1 MINWDNYKPLV
12 KAIAR
17 RRSVIVIG
25 SGVSKNSTN
34 SEGKRP
40 STWEDFLKKS
50 AERVYDPP
58 HIKEKINEKD
68 FLTAC
73 ELIKKSMGNER
84 FRECVEE
91 EYSTPR
97 YNHASI
103 HEYIYNLDSAIVA
116 SPNFDNIYDT
126 YALNASKGTMIIR
139 DHTCQDIIGF
149 LAGGDKRLLIKTHGS
164 ATTEGG
170 IIFTRKEYAEA
181 RTKYVLF
188 YEILKSLVLTH
199 TFFFI
204 GCGIDDPDIRLL
216 FVDVQFAHN
225 RMPYHYMTIPN
236 GEVHDELLN
245 ISSETMKIIFL
256 KYSPDNYHENLTK
269 SLEKLVMEVDLL
281 REEISKNLNW

>member
-1 MINWDNYKPLV
+1 MINWDYYRPLV

-25 SGVSKNSTN
+25 SGVSKNSCN

-40 STWEDFLKKS
+40 STWEDFLKKLS
-50 AERVYDPP
+50 QIIGDPS

-73 ELIKKSMGNER
+73 ELIKKAMGDER

-97 YNHASI
+97 YSHARI

-126 YALNASKGTMIIR
+126 YALNASKGTIIIR

-149 LAGGDKRLLIKTHGS
+149 LSGGDKRLLIKTHGS

-181 RTKYVLF
+181 RTKYILF

-216 FVDVQFAHN
+216 FEDVQFAHS

-236 GEVHDELLN
+236 GEVHEELLN
-245 ISSETMKIIFL
+245 ITSETMKINFL
-256 KYSPDNYHENLTK
+256 KYSPDNNHEALTN
-269 SLEKLVMEVDLL
+269 SLEKLVVEVDNF
-281 REEISKNLNW
+281 REEISKNRNW